1 MRDALTAAGCAIVM
15 AALALAPRAAA
26 AQGGPSPFARDDA
39 PALVLNFGAGH
50 VHSLGQEFDDDLY
63 ALHAF
68 GGKRRIDRF
77 NVITPLERPTPWKLY
92 GRLGVLNFQNE
103 LEPQY
108 SQGLRFSWR
117 RTGPRLTG
125 RIYIG
130 IHRTFD

>member
-1 MRDALTAAGCAIVM
+1 M

-26 AQGGPSPFARDDA
+26 AQQLQANPFERTDA

-50 VHSLGQEFDDDLY
+50 VRSLNQEFEDDLY

-68 GGKRRIDRF
+68 GGKRRLDRF
-77 NVITPLERPTPWKLY
+77 TISSLERPTPWKVY
-92 GRLGVLNFQNE
+92 GRLGLLNFQNE

-117 RTGPRLTG
+117 RTGPKLTG
-125 RIYIG
+125 RVYIG